1 MDAQTPAPLPSV
13 SVVGR
18 GRLGHAFARA
28 LRVAGAAVH
37 GPTGRGEPVP
47 HADIALLCVPD
58 AEIPAAAAAA
68 AGTARLVGHTS
79 GATSIDDVD
88 FGVHP
93 LQTFTGDEDP
103 AVFHGIGCAVAG
115 RTAEATAIAERLAG
129 LVGARPF
136 AIDDDRRAAYHA
148 AASIASNFLVT
159 LEEAAVRVAGT
170 AGIPSSQAR
179 AVLAPLVRRTV
190 ENWAALGPD
199 ALTGPI
205 ARGDDETVERQR
217 AAIADLPDVLVLFD
231 AFSEQTRALT
241 ARKAGA
247 A

>member
-1 MDAQTPAPLPSV
+1 M
-13 SVVGR
+13 
-18 GRLGHAFARA
+18 
-28 LRVAGAAVH
+28 H

-47 HADIALLCVPD
+47 PADIALLCVPD
-58 AEIPAAAAAA
+58 AGIPAAAAAA
-68 AGTARLVGHTS
+68 ADVVRFVGHTS

-93 LQTFTGDEDP
+93 LQTFTGDDDP
-103 AVFHGIGCAVAG
+103 AVFRGIGCGVAG
-115 RTAEATAIAERLAG
+115 RTAEATAIAERLAE

-159 LEEAAVRVAGT
+159 LEEVAVRVAGT
-170 AGIPSSQAR
+170 AGIPPSQAR
-179 AVLAPLVRRTV
+179 ALLAPLVRRTV
-190 ENWAALGPD
+190 ENWTTLGPD

-205 ARGDDETVERQR
+205 ARGDEKTVERQR
-217 AAIADLPDVLVLFD
+217 AAIADLPDVLALFD

-241 ARKAGA
+241 ETKAGA